1 MPPVIQENLYNKVS
15 ELLKAFLVKIREEP
29 EKSFLLQL
37 HGRNGKV
44 TGYKIEEN
52 AQIK

>member
-1 MPPVIQENLYNKVS
+1 MIPKIITNKVS
-15 ELLKAFLVKIREEP
+15 ELLKDFLLRVESEP
-29 EKSFLLQL
+29 EKAFLLQI

-44 TGYKIEEN
+44 TGYKTEEN